1 MRSSLVAAAWGLGA
15 TGCFLLPEE
24 ASTTATFHVWCQTLS
39 AGYQP
44 IVGVA
49 VDFAAARYDYDG
61 VQDPDT
67 LITSAGATASSDP
80 LHPGMASFVV
90 SFTLDRTGDDE
101 EFAVFTCSTLV
112 GGAGGT
118 VVSESDY
125 RTYSEVVLAGMDVD
139 VVIELDLP

>member
-1 MRSSLVAAAWGLGA
+1 MRSSLVAVACALGA
-15 TGCFLLPEE
+15 VACLLPEE
-24 ASTTATFHVWCQTLS
+24 VSTTATFHVWCQTLS

-80 LHPGMASFVV
+80 LHPGMASFAAD
-90 SFTLDRTGDDE
+90 FTLDRRGDHE
-101 EFAVFTCSTLV
+101 EFAVFTCSTL
-112 GGAGGT
+112 AGGT

-125 RTYSEVVLAGMDVD
+125 RTYSEVVVAGMDVD
-139 VVIELDLP
+139 VVIVLDLP

>member
-15 TGCFLLPEE
+15 TGCFLPEE
-24 ASTTATFHVWCQTLS
+24 ASTTATFQVWCQTMS

-44 IVGVA
+44 VVGVW

-67 LITSAGATASSDP
+67 LVTSTGATASYDP
-80 LHPGMASFVV
+80 LHPGMASFAAG
-90 SFTLDRTGDDE
+90 FTLDRRGDHE

-139 VVIELDLP
+139 VVIVLDLP